1 MLNDIITLLL
11 CIGVASLFF
20 AVLGGIAELI
30 CRGMD
35 DDE

>member
-1 MLNDIITLLL
+1 MNDIISFLL

-30 CRGMD
+30 CRGID
-35 DDE
+35 DD